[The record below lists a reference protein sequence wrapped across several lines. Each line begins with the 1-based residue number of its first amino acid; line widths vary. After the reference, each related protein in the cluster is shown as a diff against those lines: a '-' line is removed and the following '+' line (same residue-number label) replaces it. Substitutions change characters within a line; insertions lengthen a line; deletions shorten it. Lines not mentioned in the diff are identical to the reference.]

1 MGKTKKRVS
10 VLVLVAAALMMFSVA
25 ALADTVQQFSYTYN
39 SQTLNSGVVT
49 KSNNNTEAKATSLA
63 RGNGITSNV
72 FSNGGTIAAYSVL
85 STGSGGNSGRMTFTA
100 NGQTKYGSYS
110 SPKNGSKYVLQTTI
124 SGCNFTS
131 RAMYKSF
138 SWLP

>member
-25 ALADTVQQFSYTYN
+25 ALADTVHQFSYTYN
-39 SQTLNSGVVT
+39 SQTLTSVVVT
-49 KSNNNTEAKATSLA
+49 KSNNNTEAKA
-63 RGNGITSNV
+63 TSNV

-85 STGSGGNSGRMTFTA
+85 SAGSGGNSGRMTFTA

-124 SGCNFTS
+124 SGCNFTA
-131 RAMYKSF
+131 RAMYQSF

>member
-25 ALADTVQQFSYTYN
+25 ALADTVHQFSYTYN
-39 SQTLNSGVVT
+39 SQTLTSVVVT

-72 FSNGGTIAAYSVL
+72 FSNGGTIAAIFCAECRKRRKQWKNDLYSKWTDQIRKL
-85 STGSGGNSGRMTFTA
+85 F
-100 NGQTKYGSYS
+100 
-110 SPKNGSKYVLQTTI
+110 
-124 SGCNFTS
+124 
-131 RAMYKSF
+131 F
-138 SWLP
+138 SEERK